1 MATSIFASISHFAA
15 SVARKATW
23 SNVRIVSAF
32 PFRTSLAGLHQ
43 DATTAAGKAT
53 EGMQQ
58 GMNDAM
64 NMGEPMKENYSTD
77 NVTQT
82 AKDVSGKVAGTAQ
95 DVAEKAKQT
104 MQDAWNS
111 TKETAQNAKDAVMGK
126 AEESKDC
133 IKETANQSKD
143 YVEAAAETVE
153 RSMNTKARTD

>member
-1 MATSIFASISHFAA
+1 MATSILTSFSQFAA
-15 SVARKATW
+15 SMAKRSTW
-23 SNVRIVSAF
+23 SNVRIFSAF
-32 PFRTSLAGLHQ
+32 PMRSSQVSLHQ
-43 DATTAAGKAT
+43 DASTAAGKAT

-64 NMGEPMKENYSTD
+64 NMGDQMKEKFSTD

-111 TKETAQNAKDAVMGK
+111 TKETAQNAKDAVLGK
-126 AEESKDC
+126 AEQSEDC
-133 IKETANQSKD
+133 IKEAAHQSKNSIK
-143 YVEAAAETVE
+143 AAAETVE
-153 RSMNTKARTD
+153 RSMNTKNKK